1 MSIVGITGEKRN
13 YFPRLGKIRLGVK
26 RAGQGGQEYPQDVDY
41 FVCEELPEVQKVYG
55 ETPKEIVVLFPS
67 NEQQEIFPM
76 RLESWRASKTK
87 GPDGKPKSKLWCNS
101 TDGEVATRIY
111 VGDKDAQG
119 HAVVMRMPED
129 ERPDPGEVFTM
140 PCPNELCGFY
150 ISGACKGVARLNVVL
165 PEVSISGIYQI
176 ETGSQFGRG
185 NILDMLN
192 WTRNMTGGHFAWKV
206 PFLLTREPTNVT
218 HDGKSFVKYML
229 TLRVIDDEERLR
241 RVQIKIPSWLRA
253 KSMLMIDAPAERPED
268 LFPEGRTRAALPAG
282 PEEPTPPDPLQS
294 KATAAGLTT
303 GQFEM
308 LKARM
313 RGDVAL
319 IERDLDQQIAKR
331 KAIIATAIVATT
343 GGTGPATKAAT
354 APAPSGGSLFPPVQE
369 QPPASGAMDQ
379 EGPPVDDDADP
390 MLGF

>member
-26 RAGQGGQEYPQDVDY
+26 RQGQGGSEFPQDVDY
-41 FVCEELPEVQKVYG
+41 FVIEELPEVQKVYG
-55 ETPKEIVVLFPS
+55 QTPKEIVVLFPS
-67 NEQQEIFPM
+67 NSQQEIFPM
-76 RLESWRASKTK
+76 RLEAWRASKTK

-129 ERPDPGEVFTM
+129 ERPDPGEIFTM
-140 PCPNELCGFY
+140 PCPNEECPHY
-150 ISGACKGVARLNVVL
+150 QNSACKGVARLNVVL

-192 WTRNMTGGHFAWKV
+192 WTRNMTGGQFAWKV
-206 PFLLTREPTNVT
+206 PFLLTREATNVT

-241 RVQIKIPSWLRA
+241 RVQIKIPSWLKA
-253 KSMLMIDAPAERPED
+253 KSLLTIDAPAERPED
-268 LFPEGRTRAALPAG
+268 LFPEGRTRAALPAA
-282 PEEPTPPDPLQS
+282 PEEPSAPDPLYA
-294 KATAAGLTT
+294 KATAAGLTVA
-303 GQFEM
+303 QLEM

-319 IERDLDQQIAKR
+319 IERELDTLIAR
-331 KAIIATAIVATT
+331 KKAPVATPLPAAPAL
-343 GGTGPATKAAT
+343 GGPLPSAPPQSRPPAAPKQQTLITGPPDVDEPPHT
-354 APAPSGGSLFPPVQE
+354 A
-369 QPPASGAMDQ
+369 
-379 EGPPVDDDADP
+379 DDP
-390 MLGF
+390 LLGF